1 MENVANEF
9 KTTLTSTMIGLDHP
23 TALSFQQVQ
32 DGFGS
37 TLESGRYF
45 LERMVTNKR
54 SYASSSYAHFPPRTK
69 GSRRRKTFVDE
80 LDRANT

>member
-1 MENVANEF
+1 MENIINEF
-9 KTTLTSTMIGLDHP
+9 KIILTSTTLGFDHP
-23 TALSFQQVQ
+23 ATLFLQQVQ

-45 LERMVTNKR
+45 LERMVTHKR
-54 SYASSSYAHFPPRTK
+54 SYASSSYAHFPPQTK
-69 GSRRRKTFVDE
+69 ASRRRKTFVDE